1 MELNERIIRVRKA
14 AGLTQEQLG
23 EVVGVSRQA
32 VSKWE
37 SGAATPDLA
46 TMARL
51 CEALGVSADYLLLGR
66 EAGSEENGEGT
77 VSVASPRTCP
87 CCGRQV
93 AGSVCLSCGYTLPS
107 VPVQGG
113 PRYAVAAYGT
123 PGKVQERTAALEQYV
138 GLSEDEAQLCV
149 GKMDAYYQ
157 NTVVL
162 RRDLDDSAAQYLS
175 SRLRKEFLFY
185 PKIVYDAGGPEEDL
199 VQEQP
204 ALEAPMPPGDQGL
217 GFGGTVAAVILG
229 VIAALVILSFF

>member
-113 PRYAVAAYGT
+113 PRYAVLTSSYSGDE
-123 PGKVQERTAALEQYV
+123 KKHTAALVRYCGFTE
-138 GLSEDEAQLCV
+138 EEARALCRQMSDCYGSNV
-149 GKMDAYYQ
+149 L
-157 NTVVL
+157 L
-162 RRDLDDSAAQYLS
+162 RRDLDDGAAQYLA
-175 SRLRKEFLFY
+175 SRLRRDALFQ
-185 PKIVYDAGGPEEDL
+185 PRIVEDEGEEEEDL
-199 VQEQP
+199 AHKQP
-204 ALEAPMPPGDQGL
+204 AMEAPLAPEEQGL